1 MRYHAP
7 FGSSDPNAPYVD
19 RDTPG
24 AVRGSVPPAAAIEHS
39 QREIV
44 ALIEKSGMATSEAD
58 LAQVAKA
65 VRSQRLNY
73 VPVAGGTANAL
84 VVALDPPLTGRVP
97 GMPLRVRIANSNTGA
112 ANLDAGYGALPIVTY
127 RGLAIARGDLPAG
140 ADMEV
145 IDVGGAWM
153 LSGIAY
159 SEFRRRLTAD
169 ATFYIRS
176 DGSDG
181 NLGLINS
188 AAGAFQTLAGAFAR
202 VSREYETTGFV
213 VTFQLGMAG
222 TYVGAALAS
231 AAGNW
236 ELVGS
241 SWANAESYVIESP
254 PGLPYTIYSELSD
267 LRIRRCTLRT
277 VYAGTPTIET
287 GVQVANGGNILLDDV
302 VVSQAN
308 NRAGYRDIYV
318 NTRGAVRCL
327 NRVQFGGAGTRF
339 APVECVN
346 QGLFVASDNPAAP
359 TQFFSSGTMG
369 MTGVWCR
376 VTMGGYANWTSC
388 NLAGAAA
395 TGSRYYADTGGGIDT
410 GGGGAN
416 FLPGN
421 AGGTAVA
428 ATMGWYR

>member
-159 SEFRRRLTAD
+159 SEFRRRLTANT
-169 ATFYIRS
+169 TFYIRS

-181 NLGLINS
+181 NTGLSNS
-188 AAGAFQTLAGAFAR
+188 AAGAFATISGAFAR
-202 VSREYETTGFV
+202 VSREYDTTGFA
-213 VTFQLGMAG
+213 VTFELGMAG
-222 TYVGAALAS
+222 TYVGAS
-231 AAGNW
+231 FPSVSGTW
-236 ELVGS
+236 ELVGQ
-241 SWANAESYVIESP
+241 SWANAGSYIIESP
-254 PGLPYTIYSELSD
+254 SGLPYAIFSELSD
-267 LRIRRCTLRT
+267 LRIRRCMIKTSYT
-277 VYAGTPTIET
+277 GTPTIET
-287 GVQVANGGNILLDDV
+287 GIQTANGGNILLDDV
-302 VVSQAN
+302 VTSQAN

-318 NTRGAVRCL
+318 NTRGNVRCI
-327 NRVQFGGAGTRF
+327 NRIQFGGAGTRF

-346 QGLFVASDNPAAP
+346 QGVFIASDNPAVP

-376 VTMGGYANWTSC
+376 ATMAGLANWTSC

-410 GGGGAN
+410 GGGGVN
-416 FLPGN
+416 FFPGD
-421 AGGTAVA
+421 AGGTANA